1 MQSCRFTC
9 CVSHDECGSGKLS
22 WMMQSNTARSHA
34 SALALVLLTSCCDG
48 LTVFKATT
56 RPQRAST
63 QLGLFDWLS
72 SPQKEDDLS
81 VEAAAAFDAQH
92 GASTGAEGAPS
103 TAHRA
108 WQADY
113 AAAAVELDYWLRC
126 LHAGASICRAVPA
139 VDPNVEAV
147 SDEHAHE
154 HASAHHGAPL
164 GPNMEDESDEHA
176 HEYAPAALHGAAL
189 GELLARH
196 RRPSA
201 LRILMVNEQV
211 PLHAC

>member
-1 MQSCRFTC
+1 
-9 CVSHDECGSGKLS
+9 VEALG
-22 WMMQSNTARSHA
+22 TA
-34 SALALVLLTSCCDG
+34 L
-48 LTVFKATT
+48 
-56 RPQRAST
+56 
-63 QLGLFDWLS
+63 
-72 SPQKEDDLS
+72 
-81 VEAAAAFDAQH
+81 EAAAALDAQH
-92 GASTGAEGAPS
+92 GASSDAEGAPS

-139 VDPNVEAV
+139 VDPNMEAV
-147 SDEHAHE
+147 SDEHDD
-154 HASAHHGAPL
+154 
-164 GPNMEDESDEHA
+164 PNMEDESDEYA

>member
-1 MQSCRFTC
+1 M
-9 CVSHDECGSGKLS
+9 EALG
-22 WMMQSNTARSHA
+22 TA
-34 SALALVLLTSCCDG
+34 L
-48 LTVFKATT
+48 
-56 RPQRAST
+56 
-63 QLGLFDWLS
+63 
-72 SPQKEDDLS
+72 
-81 VEAAAAFDAQH
+81 EAAAALDAQH
-92 GASTGAEGAPS
+92 GASTDAEGAPS

-126 LHAGASICRAVPA
+126 LHAGASICHVVPA
-139 VDPNVEAV
+139 ID
-147 SDEHAHE
+147 
-154 HASAHHGAPL
+154 
-164 GPNMEDESDEHA
+164 PNMEGESDEHA

>member
-1 MQSCRFTC
+1 M
-9 CVSHDECGSGKLS
+9 DALG
-22 WMMQSNTARSHA
+22 TA
-34 SALALVLLTSCCDG
+34 L
-48 LTVFKATT
+48 
-56 RPQRAST
+56 
-63 QLGLFDWLS
+63 
-72 SPQKEDDLS
+72 
-81 VEAAAAFDAQH
+81 EAAAALDAQH
-92 GASTGAEGAPS
+92 GASTDVEGAPS

-126 LHAGASICRAVPA
+126 LHAGASICHVVPA
-139 VDPNVEAV
+139 IDPNMEGE
-147 SDEHAHE
+147 SDE
-154 HASAHHGAPL
+154 HASAHHGAAL
-164 GPNMEDESDEHA
+164 GPNMEAESDEYA

>member
-1 MQSCRFTC
+1 M
-9 CVSHDECGSGKLS
+9 EALG
-22 WMMQSNTARSHA
+22 TA
-34 SALALVLLTSCCDG
+34 L
-48 LTVFKATT
+48 
-56 RPQRAST
+56 
-63 QLGLFDWLS
+63 
-72 SPQKEDDLS
+72 
-81 VEAAAAFDAQH
+81 EAAAALDAQH
-92 GASTGAEGAPS
+92 GASSDAEGAPS
-103 TAHRA
+103 TAHLA

-147 SDEHAHE
+147 IDEHAHE
-154 HASAHHGAPL
+154 HASAHHGAAL